1 MVSLRGSEGFI
12 AATHGLG
19 VVDVRSIEMKCIL
32 ILTAPDT
39 DDENLDAIRVLAM
52 AAWPDIP
59 IMIGRRAASRDTG
72 THRIVDRAWDLSQE
86 WQPDET
92 G

>member
-1 MVSLRGSEGFI
+1 MISLRGSERFV
-12 AATHGLG
+12 AATHDLG

-32 ILTAPDT
+32 ILTASDT
-39 DDENLDAIRVLAM
+39 DDESLDAIRVLAM
-52 AAWPDIP
+52 AAWPEVP
-59 IMIGRRAASRDTG
+59 IMIGRRAANRETG
-72 THRIVDRAWDLSQE
+72 THRIVDQEPDLSQE